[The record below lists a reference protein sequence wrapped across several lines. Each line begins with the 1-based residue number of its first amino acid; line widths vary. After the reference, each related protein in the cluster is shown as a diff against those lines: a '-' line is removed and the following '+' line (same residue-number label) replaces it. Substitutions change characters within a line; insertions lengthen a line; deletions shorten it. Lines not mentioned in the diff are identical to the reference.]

1 MIQIL
6 LLILKIIGI
15 TILAILGLILLVLAL
30 VLFVPVFYKV
40 RIIHN
45 PKETKITGKVSFLWP
60 AIVVVVQYFKKL
72 SYRVKIFG
80 ISLLDS
86 EKPKKEKQP
95 KKKKE
100 KKQKQKKEKKKKE
113 KKKKAG
119 KSGAAKDTL
128 PEEEIFAPLENPGTL
143 PKAEPE
149 DEASFENVA
158 EESESF
164 EETTEKPAQDKEK
177 KPGIF
182 AKIKAK
188 IQKLRETISK
198 TIAKIKKLIHQKDEV
213 QRILGKPETKTA
225 MKFAWDKLKR
235 LLKHILPR
243 KIKGYVAY
251 GADNP
256 ATTGQVLGIL
266 SVLYARTGQLL
277 EIRPNFTEKQLEC
290 DVLIKGR
297 IQVFTLLVIA
307 VKVALNKELRQVI
320 KEFKGI
326 KEIE

>member
-30 VLFVPVFYKV
+30 VLFVPIFYKV

-86 EKPKKEKQP
+86 EKPKKEKKP
-95 KKKKE
+95 
-100 KKQKQKKEKKKKE
+100 KKKKE
-113 KKKKAG
+113 KKKKVQ
-119 KSGAAKDTL
+119 SGDAKETMT
-128 PEEEIFAPLENPGTL
+128 EEDSFAPSENPGAL
-143 PKAEPE
+143 PKEEPE
-149 DEASFENVA
+149 EDNSSETVVA
-158 EESESF
+158 ESESF
-164 EETTEKPAQDKEK
+164 EEQTQDKEK
-177 KPGIF
+177 RPGIF

-198 TIAKIKKLIHQKDEV
+198 TIAKIKRLLHQKDEV
-213 QRILGKPETKTA
+213 LRILGKPETKTA
-225 MKFAWDKLKR
+225 MKFVWSKLGR

-256 ATTGQVLGIL
+256 ATTGQVLGVL
-266 SVLYARTGQLL
+266 SVLYARTGKLL

-307 VKVALNKELRQVI
+307 VKVVLNKELRQVI

>member
-15 TILAILGLILLVLAL
+15 TILAILGLILLVLVL

-60 AIVVVVQYFKKL
+60 VIVVVVQYFKKL
-72 SYRVKIFG
+72 SYKIKIFG

-86 EKPKKEKQP
+86 EKPKKEKPP

-100 KKQKQKKEKKKKE
+100 KKQQKKKKE
-113 KKKKAG
+113 KKKNENPA
-119 KSGAAKDTL
+119 
-128 PEEEIFAPLENPGTL
+128 EEDVFLPLENPGTL
-143 PKAEPE
+143 PKEEPE
-149 DEASFENVA
+149 AEASFENVA
-158 EESESF
+158 EESESL
-164 EETTEKPAQDKEK
+164 EETTEKPAQGKEE
-177 KPGIF
+177 KPGLI

-198 TIAKIKKLIHQKDEV
+198 TIAKIKKLLHQKDEV

-225 MKFAWDKLKR
+225 MKFVWSKLGR

-243 KIKGYVAY
+243 KIKGYLAY

>member
-1 MIQIL
+1 MIQIF

-45 PKETKITGKVSFLWP
+45 PQETKIAGKVSFLWP
-60 AIVVVVQYFKKL
+60 AIVVIVQYFKKL
-72 SYRVKIFG
+72 SYKVKLFG

-86 EKPKKEKQP
+86 EKPKKEKTP

-100 KKQKQKKEKKKKE
+100 KKQK
-113 KKKKAG
+113 KKKAG
-119 KSGAAKDTL
+119 KSSDAKDTL

-177 KPGIF
+177 KPGLF

-198 TIAKIKKLIHQKDEV
+198 TIAKLKKLIHQKEEV

-225 MKFAWDKLKR
+225 MKFVWSRLGR

-243 KIKGYVAY
+243 KIKGYLAY

-307 VKVALNKELRQVI
+307 VKVALNK
-320 KEFKGI
+320 
-326 KEIE
+326 

>member
-1 MIQIL
+1 MIQIF

-45 PKETKITGKVSFLWP
+45 PEETKITGKVSFLWP
-60 AIVVVVQYFKKL
+60 AIVVVVQYLKKF
-72 SYRVKIFG
+72 SYRVRVFG

-100 KKQKQKKEKKKKE
+100 KKPKKKKD
-113 KKKKAG
+113 KKKKKGQSG
-119 KSGAAKDTL
+119 KEKETVPADD
-128 PEEEIFAPLENPGTL
+128 IFAPLENPGAL
-143 PKAEPE
+143 PTEETETDISPE
-149 DEASFENVA
+149 SVA
-158 EESESF
+158 EEPESLG
-164 EETTEKPAQDKEK
+164 EQTQDEEK
-177 KPGIF
+177 KPGLF

-213 QRILGKPETKTA
+213 QRILGKPETKA
-225 MKFAWDKLKR
+225 AIRFAWDKLKR

-243 KIKGYVAY
+243 KIKGYIAY

-307 VKVALNKELRQVI
+307 IKVVLNKELRQVI

>member
-15 TILAILGLILLVLAL
+15 TILAILGLVLLVLAL
-30 VLFVPVFYKV
+30 VLFVPIFYKV

-72 SYRVKIFG
+72 SYKVKIFG

-86 EKPKKEKQP
+86 EKPKKEKKP

-100 KKQKQKKEKKKKE
+100 KKPKKKKV
-113 KKKKAG
+113 KKKK
-119 KSGAAKDTL
+119 KIQSGEEKETA
-128 PEEEIFAPLENPGTL
+128 PEEEDLAPPENPGNL
-143 PKAEPE
+143 PKEEPDAEV
-149 DEASFENVA
+149 SFENAA
-158 EESESF
+158 EVLEGF
-164 EETTEKPAQDKEK
+164 EETTEKPTQDKEK

-198 TIAKIKKLIHQKDEV
+198 TIAKIKRLLHQKDEV
-213 QRILGKPETKTA
+213 QRILGKPETKA
-225 MKFAWDKLKR
+225 AIEFAWDKLKR

-277 EIRPNFTEKQLEC
+277 EIRPNFVEKQLEC

-307 VKVALNKELRQVI
+307 VKVFLNKELRQVI